1 MEEYTTKSSSTPIL
15 NFLTRIVKIRNTLI
29 FNGKIF
35 ILGPISTPFSG
46 IFAAYQWALKLKKKF
61 VERAP
66 FGGNLMG
73 KLKLWGPISQPP

>member
-1 MEEYTTKSSSTPIL
+1 VEEYTTKSSSTPIL

-61 VERAP
+61 VEFNGEVETLGANISAP
-66 FGGNLMG
+66 LNFSGT
-73 KLKLWGPISQPP
+73 I